1 MGKSKK
7 EKPELTLESFN
18 RSIRTY
24 QRDDVLY
31 LIQHGILKDIPADE
45 KLATYQQLVSL
56 QNLEIL
62 QAAARQEATLDP
74 EMFCNQSDSSQSKVF
89 VNQCLAKFRKQ
100 FSLEDDNVCTTLFNL
115 SCQCGCISMLHTL
128 IEHKKG
134 KERYPELANYSLDVL
149 KAVKDIPAGTMSDTD
164 LVQLY
169 FYAAISA
176 DAEKKLD
183 YLSSSGFDLFVKD
196 VSGKTVMDKLQERI
210 TENKYPKN
218 RHGSLMQIEDKKMLS
233 RLNKTLYEKTHPAI
247 KEKPDKKLIYAGV
260 ATLCVVLVIVVIC
273 VSSSKKSN
281 SNAATSTEDVSA
293 SSTETDT
300 SATDTA
306 SDTAAS
312 LDSSDSTESS
322 YSTDSSLTVKDGDT
336 VNIDYVG
343 YIDGTA
349 FDGGNTNGQGTDLTI
364 GSGSY
369 IDDFEDQLVGAH
381 PGDKVEV
388 NVTFPEDYGNDELN
402 GKDAT
407 FDVTVN
413 GIYE

>member
-7 EKPELTLESFN
+7 EKPELTLESLN
-18 RSIRTY
+18 RAIRTY

-31 LIQHGILKDIPADE
+31 LLQHGILKDLPEDE

-56 QNLEIL
+56 QNMEIL
-62 QAAARQEATLDP
+62 QAVARQEASLDP

-89 VNQCLAKFRKQ
+89 VNQCLTKFRKQ
-100 FSLEDDNVCTTLFNL
+100 FSLSDDKTCNTLFIL

-128 IEHKKG
+128 IEQKKV
-134 KERYPELANYSLDVL
+134 KERYPELAKYSLDVL
-149 KAVKDIPAGTMSDTD
+149 KTVKDIPAGTMSDTD

-169 FYAAISA
+169 FLAATSA

-183 YLSSSGFDLFVKD
+183 FLSANGFDLFLKNAD
-196 VSGKTVMDKLQERI
+196 GKTVMDQLQKHI
-210 TENKYPKN
+210 SENKYPKN

-233 RLNKTLYEKTHPAI
+233 KLNKMLYEKTHPAV

-260 ATLCVVLVIVVIC
+260 ATLCVVLVIIVIC
-273 VSSSKKSN
+273 VSSSTKKSD
-281 SNAATSTEDVSA
+281 SNGTTSTEDVS
-293 SSTETDT
+293 STETDA
-300 SATDTA
+300 SETDTT
-306 SDTAAS
+306 DTTADAS
-312 LDSSDSTESS
+312 LDSSESS

-343 YIDGTA
+343 YIDGVA
-349 FDGGNTNGQGTDLTI
+349 FDGGNTNGQGADLTI

-381 PGDKVEV
+381 PGDQVEV
-388 NVTFPEDYGNDELN
+388 NVTFPEDYGNEELN

-413 GIYE
+413 GIYQ

>member
-7 EKPELTLESFN
+7 EKPELTLESLN
-18 RSIRTY
+18 RAIRTY

-31 LIQHGILKDIPADE
+31 LLQHGILKDLPEDE

-56 QNLEIL
+56 QNMEIL
-62 QAAARQEATLDP
+62 QAVARQEASLDP

-89 VNQCLAKFRKQ
+89 VNQCLTKFRKQ
-100 FSLEDDNVCTTLFNL
+100 FSLSDDKTCNTLFIL

-128 IEHKKG
+128 IEQKKVE
-134 KERYPELANYSLDVL
+134 ERYPELAEYSLDVL
-149 KAVKDIPAGTMSDTD
+149 KTVKDIPAGTMSDTD

-169 FYAAISA
+169 FLAATSA

-183 YLSSSGFDLFVKD
+183 FLSANGFDLFLKNAD
-196 VSGKTVMDKLQERI
+196 GKTVMDQLQKHI
-210 TENKYPKN
+210 SENKYPKN

-233 RLNKTLYEKTHPAI
+233 KLNKTLYEKTHPAV

-260 ATLCVVLVIVVIC
+260 ATLCVVLVIIVIC
-273 VSSSKKSN
+273 VSSSSKKSD
-281 SNAATSTEDVSA
+281 SNGNTSTEDVSS

-300 SATDTA
+300 SEADT
-306 SDTAAS
+306 TADAS
-312 LDSSDSTESS
+312 LDSSESS
-322 YSTDSSLTVKDGDT
+322 YSTDSSLTVKDGDK

-343 YIDGTA
+343 YIDGKA
-349 FDGGNTNGQGTDLTI
+349 FDGGDTKGQGADLTI
-364 GSGSY
+364 GSGTY

-413 GIYE
+413 GIYQ

>member
-7 EKPELTLESFN
+7 EKPELTLESLN
-18 RSIRTY
+18 RAIRTY

-31 LIQHGILKDIPADE
+31 LIQHGILKDIPEDE

-56 QNLEIL
+56 QNMEIL
-62 QAAARQEATLDP
+62 QAVARQEASFDP

-89 VNQCLAKFRKQ
+89 VNQCLTKFRKQ
-100 FSLEDDNVCTTLFNL
+100 FSLSDDNVCNTLFTL

-128 IEHKKG
+128 IEQKKA
-134 KERYPELANYSLDVL
+134 KERYPELAEFSLDAL
-149 KAVKDIPAGTMSDTD
+149 KTVKDIPAGTLSDTD

-169 FYAAISA
+169 FFAATSA

-183 YLSSSGFDLFVKD
+183 YLSANGFDLFLKNAD
-196 VSGKTVMDKLQERI
+196 GKTVMDQLQKHI
-210 TENKYPKN
+210 AENKYPKN

-233 RLNKTLYEKTHPAI
+233 KLNKMLYEKTHPAV

-260 ATLCVVLVIVVIC
+260 ATLCVVLVIIVIC
-273 VSSSKKSN
+273 VSSSTKKSD
-281 SNAATSTEDVSA
+281 SNGSTSTEDVS
-293 SSTETDT
+293 STETDA
-300 SATDTA
+300 SETDTT
-306 SDTAAS
+306 DTTADAS
-312 LDSSDSTESS
+312 LDSSENS
-322 YSTDSSLTVKDGDT
+322 YRTDSSLTVKNGDT

-343 YIDGTA
+343 YIDGVA
-349 FDGGNTNGQGTDLTI
+349 FDGGNTNGQGADLTI

-381 PGDKVEV
+381 PGDQVEV
-388 NVTFPEDYGNDELN
+388 NVTFPEDYGNEELN

>member
-7 EKPELTLESFN
+7 EKPELTLESLN
-18 RSIRTY
+18 RAIRTY

-31 LIQHGILKDIPADE
+31 LIQHGILKDLPADE
-45 KLATYQQLVSL
+45 KTATYQQLVSL
-56 QNLEIL
+56 QNMEIL
-62 QAAARQEATLDP
+62 QAVARQEASLDP

-89 VNQCLAKFRKQ
+89 VNQCLTKFRKQ
-100 FSLEDDNVCTTLFNL
+100 FTLSDDNVCNTLFTL

-128 IEHKKG
+128 IDQKKA
-134 KERYPELANYSLDVL
+134 KERYPELAEFSLDVL
-149 KAVKDIPAGTMSDTD
+149 KTVKDIPAGTLSDTD

-169 FYAAISA
+169 FFAAISA

-183 YLSSSGFDLFVKD
+183 YLSANGFDLFLKNAD
-196 VSGKTVMDKLQERI
+196 GKTVMDQLQKHI
-210 TENKYPKN
+210 SENKYPKN

-233 RLNKTLYEKTHPAI
+233 KLNKMLYEKTHPAV

-260 ATLCVVLVIVVIC
+260 ATLCVVLVIIVIC
-273 VSSSKKSN
+273 VSSSTKKSD
-281 SNAATSTEDVSA
+281 SNGSTSTEDI
-293 SSTETDT
+293 SSTETDA
-300 SATDTA
+300 SETDTT
-306 SDTAAS
+306 DTTADAS
-312 LDSSDSTESS
+312 LDSSGNS
-322 YSTDSSLTVKDGDT
+322 YRTDSSLTVKDGDT

-343 YIDGTA
+343 YIDGVA
-349 FDGGNTNGQGTDLTI
+349 FAGGNTNGQGADLTI

-381 PGDKVEV
+381 PGDQVEV
-388 NVTFPEDYGNDELN
+388 NVTFPEDYGNEELN